1 MSVLH
6 RKTKTTCF
14 MKRLP
19 NILLAVALTTLL
31 ATSSGSFAQ
40 EAEKKVAFQTAEKKY
55 VTTGASGSLDL
66 SGTKIGSKQTFTLID
81 VNGGDL
87 ADGDEIKVRY
97 NPGNSAGG
105 TPSKPNYWQESKDG
119 GLKRGG
125 EAGVFKVNKVE
136 GKYAIQTPGGKFV
149 AAPTG
154 EGALTVADKQ
164 DGALLL
170 EIVDATSSATPK
182 KTEKTEKPADK

>member
-1 MSVLH
+1 
-6 RKTKTTCF
+6 

-19 NILLAVALTTLL
+19 NIVFAVTL
-31 ATSSGSFAQ
+31 ATLFATPLRSFAQ
-40 EAEKKVAFQTAEKKY
+40 ETEKKVAFQTKEKKY
-55 VTTGASGSLDL
+55 VTTGANSSLDL
-66 SGTKIGSKQTFTLID
+66 SATKIGSKQTFTLID

-125 EAGVFKVNKVE
+125 EAGVFKVKKVE
-136 GKYAIQTPGGKFV
+136 DKYAIQTPGGKFV

-170 EIVDATSSATPK
+170 EIVDATASSAPK
-182 KTEKTEKPADK
+182 KTEKPTDE